1 MSKAILLIGSN
12 GQVGKEIIQI
22 LEPYGNTIAIARPT
36 VDLAQPNTLRSVIRE
51 NKPQIIINAAA
62 YTAVDQAESEP
73 ELAKAVNGTALRI
86 LAEETEKLGVFLI
99 HVSTDYVFDGNNSR
113 PYTETDATNP
123 VSVYGKTKLIGE
135 EAIQKSCAHHFILR
149 TAWVYGTFGK
159 SNFVKTMLRLGTER
173 EEIRVVADQI
183 GSPTW
188 AKNIAQVLMQIIP
201 QLSSEIAG
209 TYHYT
214 NSGVASWYDFAVT
227 IFEEAQQ
234 LGFPLT
240 VQRVIPITTAEY
252 PTPARRPSYSVLSCA
267 KISTVLGNHPPHW
280 RQALRQM
287 LKEFRLVNSP
297 ESIMKRV

>member
-86 LAEETEKLGVFLI
+86 LAEETEKLGAFLI